1 MLMTEPQ
8 QWGMNQS
15 SQQFHQ
21 KRTRERYV
29 SFLLGNITWP
39 RLVWVVP
46 NHDLS
51 GWYPHDHNLS
61 GWYPHDYN
69 LCGPWPR
76 LVRVVPMWPQL
87 VWVVPTWPQLVWPM
101 TTTCQGGTNVTT
113 TCLGGTQPWLVWVI
127 PTICLGG
134 THMMTGRGG
143 THMTITCLA
152 CDHDLPGYITEWC
165 LYIQERKNPVH
176 IQVNNWSGECAL
188 ISQIIITIMH
198 KLKKKKKKRE
208 KNAFFF
214 IFFCNHK
221 VNKIIQILLH
231 DQENIHIDIT
241 QLWWKQEGH

>member
-21 KRTRERYV
+21 QKTRERYV

-51 GWYPHDHNLS
+51 GRYPHDYNLSGWYPHDHNLS
-61 GWYPHDYN
+61 
-69 LCGPWPR
+69 GPWPR

-87 VWVVPTWPQLVWPM
+87 VWVAPSHDLSGSYPQFVWVVPTWWLVGVAPTWPQLVWH
-101 TTTCQGGTNVTT
+101 VTM
-113 TCLGGTQPWLVWVI
+113 TCLGISLSG
-127 PTICLGG
+127 
-134 THMMTGRGG
+134 
-143 THMTITCLA
+143 A
-152 CDHDLPGYITEWC
+152 YISKKEKK
-165 LYIQERKNPVH
+165 RVH

-198 KLKKKKKKRE
+198 KQK
-208 KNAFFF
+208 
-214 IFFCNHK
+214 
-221 VNKIIQILLH
+221 NKI
-231 DQENIHIDIT
+231 
-241 QLWWKQEGH
+241 KS